1 VLCMAYKFT
10 PQDFSKEFLEDNET
24 LFLGVWGNWSK
35 TFQYIFLAKIVLPHT
50 VGCATSTKILSNN
63 TFDWY
68 WTQFAFVCKRK
79 KILQKCC
86 KIYGNCIS
94 WH

>member
-1 VLCMAYKFT
+1 VLLC
-10 PQDFSKEFLEDNET
+10 
-24 LFLGVWGNWSK
+24 
-35 TFQYIFLAKIVLPHT
+35 T

-68 WTQFAFVCKRK
+68 WTQFALVFKRE

-86 KIYGNCIS
+86 NM
-94 WH
+94 